1 MLIGLVCALV
11 AALAY
16 GSASILQAD
25 GIHRAGGE
33 SLTALIHQPLYL
45 IGLGLDGVGFV
56 GAVVALQFL
65 PLFLV
70 QAVVAASVGVTAV
83 IAALRG
89 ARLGRAGW
97 IALAAAAVGL
107 VLLALSADSEDG
119 NQLPLLWR
127 WVLLAS
133 TVPVAAL
140 FVIGPRLRPGLAAP
154 ALAFGAG
161 LGFSVVAIASRSLE
175 FPHPL
180 WRLLLDPGFWA
191 VLAGGLV
198 AIGLFALALQA
209 GSVTSVSAITFTTE
223 TVVPAAIGLGFL
235 GDGVRSG
242 YWPVALAGFVLA
254 VGGAVALA
262 RFAEGPP
269 QPDVVSDAVPAAQ
282 P

>member
-1 MLIGLVCALV
+1 MLIGLVCALL

-83 IAALRG
+83 IAAMRG

-107 VLLALSADSEDG
+107 VLLALSADSEEG

-127 WVLLAS
+127 WVLLLSAF
-133 TVPVAAL
+133 PVAAL
-140 FVIGPRLRPGLAAP
+140 FVIGPRLWSGLAAP
-154 ALAFGAG
+154 VLSFGAG
-161 LGFSVVAIASRSLE
+161 LGFSVVAIAARSLE
-175 FPHPL
+175 FPHPW
-180 WRLLLDPGFWA
+180 WRLLRDPGFWA
-191 VLAGGLV
+191 VLAGGGV

-235 GDGVRSG
+235 GDGVRAG
-242 YWPVALAGFVLA
+242 YWPVAVAGFVLA

-269 QPDVVSDAVPAAQ
+269 QPDAVPVAVPAAQ